1 MQTQHDAAARPVAL
15 ILGAAGFIGRHVA
28 REMARSG
35 FEVRGVGHGAMPA
48 SLREQWGVSSWLESD
63 ITLPALSQAAGTDP
77 VAVVMH
83 CAGSGAVA
91 FSYSQP
97 MEDYQRSVDSTL
109 AMLEF
114 VRSRAEAPRVVV
126 ASSAAVYGD
135 QGDIDIEESAMRS
148 PISPYGFHKMTA
160 EILCDSYS
168 RFFGV
173 TASIVRLFSVYGEG
187 LRKQLLWDALNKFGR
202 GENRFF
208 GTGHELRDWI
218 HVDDAARLLVAAATA
233 AQPRFAVYN
242 AGHEKAT
249 TREVLTTLA
258 AMYGLSPEVVF
269 SGETHTG
276 NPHRLTASC
285 FRARQL
291 LEWTPGVA
299 LQQGLQRYVNWYAE
313 SSRSPQPSDM
323 P

>member
-1 MQTQHDAAARPVAL
+1 MQTQLDAAGKPVAL
-15 ILGAAGFIGRHVA
+15 VLGAAGFIGRHVA
-28 REMARSG
+28 REMARKG
-35 FEVRGVGHGAMPA
+35 FVVRGIGHGGWAA
-48 SLREQWGVSSWLESD
+48 DERERWGVTDWFEED
-63 ITLPALSQAAGTDP
+63 ISLGTLTRAAGTDR
-77 VAVVMH
+77 VATVLQ
-83 CAGSGAVA
+83 CAGSGAVS

-97 MEDYQRSVDSTL
+97 MADYQRSVDSTL

-114 VRSRAEAPRVVV
+114 VRGRADAPRVVV

-135 QGDIDIEESAMRS
+135 QGDIDIDESAVRS

-173 TASIVRLFSVYGEG
+173 AASIVRLFSVYGEG

-202 GENRFF
+202 GEFRFF
-208 GTGHELRDWI
+208 GTGHEWRDWI

-233 AQPRFAVYN
+233 EQPRFAVYN
-242 AGHEKAT
+242 GGHDKAT

-258 AMYGLSPEVVF
+258 SLSGAAGAVAF

-291 LEWTPGVA
+291 LGWVPE
-299 LQQGLQRYVNWYAE
+299 LGLAEGLGRYVDWYARAVQGQDRE
-313 SSRSPQPSDM
+313 VS
-323 P
+323 

>member
-1 MQTQHDAAARPVAL
+1 MQIQHDAAERPIAL
-15 ILGAAGFIGRHVA
+15 VLGASGFIGRHVA
-28 REMARSG
+28 REMTRRG
-35 FEVRGVGHGAMPA
+35 FVVRGIGHGRWTADGQA
-48 SLREQWGVSSWLESD
+48 QWGVADWLEQD
-63 ITLPALSQAAGTDP
+63 ISLEALTRAAGADRIA
-77 VAVVMH
+77 AVVQ
-83 CAGSGAVA
+83 CAGSGAVS

-97 MEDYQRSVDSTL
+97 MADYQRSVDSTL

-114 VRSRAEAPRVVV
+114 VRGRSDAPRVVV

-135 QGDIDIEESAMRS
+135 QGDIDIDESAVRS
-148 PISPYGFHKMTA
+148 PISPYGFHKMSA

-173 TASIVRLFSVYGEG
+173 TASVVRLFSVFGEG

-202 GENRFF
+202 DEFRFF

-233 AQPRFAVYN
+233 EQPRFAVYN
-242 AGHEKAT
+242 GGHEKAT
-249 TREVLTTLA
+249 TREVLTALV
-258 AMYGLSPEVVF
+258 GLSGAAGEVAF
-269 SGETHTG
+269 TGETHTG

-291 LEWTPGVA
+291 LGWVPDVA
-299 LQQGLQRYVNWYAE
+299 LAQGLGRYVQWYAAAQGQNKE
-313 SSRSPQPSDM
+313 IL
-323 P
+323 

>member
-1 MQTQHDAAARPVAL
+1 VSTWFDTDITL
-15 ILGAAGFIGRHVA
+15 
-28 REMARSG
+28 E
-35 FEVRGVGHGAMPA
+35 
-48 SLREQWGVSSWLESD
+48 SLRE
-63 ITLPALSQAAGTDP
+63 AAGGERIA
-77 VAVVMH
+77 AVLH

-91 FSYSQP
+91 FSYARP
-97 MEDYQRSVDSTL
+97 MEDYQRSVESTL

-114 VRSRAEAPRVVV
+114 VRCSGDAAPRVVM

-135 QGDIDIEESAMRS
+135 QGDIDIDENAARS

-160 EILCDSYS
+160 ETLCDSYS

-173 TASIVRLFSVYGEG
+173 AASIVRLFSVYGEG

-202 GENRFF
+202 DEFRFF

-233 AQPRFAVYN
+233 EQPRFAVYN
-242 AGHEKAT
+242 GGHEKST
-249 TREVLTTLA
+249 TREVLTAMAKLA
-258 AMYGLSPEVVF
+258 GTASEVTF

-291 LEWTPGVA
+291 LGWTPQVA
-299 LQQGLQRYVNWYAE
+299 LAQGLLRYVDWHAARAARAPGSE
-313 SSRSPQPSDM
+313 EGL
-323 P
+323 